1 MPEMELMLYLIS
13 VLWQKKKIYIYIY
26 NRKKIDIKER
36 KKYFSWGEKQRK
48 FNKLTRF
55 LYF

>member
-1 MPEMELMLYLIS
+1 MT
-13 VLWQKKKIYIYIY
+13 KKKYIYIY

>member
-13 VLWQKKKIYIYIY
+13 VLRKKKY
-26 NRKKIDIKER
+26 NKKKIDIKER